1 MVIGLVNIMP
11 PAAIERTERQ
21 FRTMLDRAAPWQNI
35 RLRLFRPH
43 SLVGAASGLANI
55 HQPYETMDAL
65 WESRLDGLIVTG
77 TQPSSSSITDEECW
91 PVLKKLLVWAGDNT
105 ISAIWSC
112 FAAHAAVYG
121 LSGVQR
127 QPLAEKLSGIFLAKR
142 TEKHGIL
149 GSAPASWRVPHS
161 RYHTLSES
169 ALRQNDYTILTNGP
183 RIGPD
188 IFVKRQ
194 GVSDFLFFQG
204 HPEYGPDMLAAEYR
218 RDIRRYVSG
227 ALAAFPNC
235 PEDYFIA
242 ESTAV
247 FTDLRARAGAMPK
260 PAVLAAL
267 AAPPVTMLQH
277 SWSATA
283 ERIYA
288 GWLQHLATQKAL
300 RAGALV
306 RAI

>member
-21 FRTMLDRAAPWQNI
+21 FRTMLDRAAPWQKI

-149 GSAPASWRVPHS
+149 GSAPASWRVPPRYFRQAAGGQRFSVLPRSPGIRTGHAGCGIPERHQAVRLRRPGGISKLS
-161 RYHTLSES
+161 R
-169 ALRQNDYTILTNGP
+169 R
-183 RIGPD
+183 
-188 IFVKRQ
+188 
-194 GVSDFLFFQG
+194 LFYRG
-204 HPEYGPDMLAAEYR
+204 KYR
-218 RDIRRYVSG
+218 RVYR
-227 ALAAFPNC
+227 F
-235 PEDYFIA
+235 
-242 ESTAV
+242 
-247 FTDLRARAGAMPK
+247 AGACRRH
-260 PAVLAAL
+260 A
-267 AAPPVTMLQH
+267 
-277 SWSATA
+277 
-283 ERIYA
+283 
-288 GWLQHLATQKAL
+288 
-300 RAGALV
+300 
-306 RAI
+306 